1 MNIVQKVSL
10 RNFRCHDEFELDC
23 NRPTT
28 LIIGENGSG
37 KTSVLEAIY
46 LALRGK
52 SFKGVDKEIIQRGK
66 DFYRAEIDLI
76 DVQKVIIRFD
86 GMKKSFEI
94 DGKKSLRLPKKNR
107 YPVVLFEPDDIY
119 LVGSS
124 PSRRRDYFDELFKQI
139 NENYSLAL
147 GKYNKALK
155 QRNDLLKQ
163 ENISRDDLFSWNVM
177 CANYGAKVIFWR
189 KQNLAKINERMTE
202 VYQNIAKND
211 DKCEIKYLGT
221 ECDEN
226 EYLQKLEQNF
236 ERDRI
241 LGYSSFGIHLDD
253 YEFRFNDQKADGSA
267 SRGEN
272 RSMILALKF
281 IEARILEQEI
291 GKPPVVLLDDI
302 FSELDEMRQKHLI
315 SNFKDYQ
322 MIITSTTVPSD
333 MRVNAELQKEL
344 AESRIDFSTPG
355 VFSEVSNGCGA
366 ATSFQLF
373 PSLCSNTR

>member
-1 MNIVQKVSL
+1 MNIIQKVSL

-52 SFKGVDKEIIQRGK
+52 SFKGVDNEILKRGK
-66 DFYRAEIDLI
+66 NFYRAEIKLADA
-76 DVQKVIIRFD
+76 QKIIIRFD
-86 GMKKSFEI
+86 GAKKNFEI

-139 NENYSLAL
+139 DENYSLAL

-163 ENISRDDLFSWNVM
+163 ENISRDDLFSWNIM
-177 CANYGAKVIFWR
+177 CANYGAKVIHWR
-189 KQNLAKINERMTE
+189 VQNLAKINKNMTD
-202 VYQNIAKND
+202 VYRNIAKNSD
-211 DKCEIKYLGT
+211 VCELRYLGLN
-221 ECDEN
+221 CDEN
-226 EYLQKLEQNF
+226 EYLRRLEQNF
-236 ERDRI
+236 EKDHI
-241 LGYSSFGIHLDD
+241 LGYTSFGVHRDD
-253 YEFRFNDQKADGSA
+253 YEFHFNNQKADGSA

-281 IEARILEQEI
+281 IEARILEQEV
-291 GKPPVVLLDDI
+291 GKAPVVLLDDI
-302 FSELDEMRQKHLI
+302 FSELDEMRQKHLVA
-315 SNFKDYQ
+315 NFKDYQ

-333 MRVNAELQKEL
+333 MRVNVEL
-344 AESRIDFSTPG
+344 
-355 VFSEVSNGCGA
+355 
-366 ATSFQLF
+366 
-373 PSLCSNTR
+373 

>member
-1 MNIVQKVSL
+1 MNIIRKVSL

-52 SFKGVDKEIIQRGK
+52 SFKGVDSEIMQRDK
-66 DFYRAEIDLI
+66 DFYRAEIDLNDAKKI
-76 DVQKVIIRFD
+76 IIRFD
-86 GMKKSFEI
+86 GVKKSFEV
-94 DGKKSLRLPKKNR
+94 DGKKNLRLPKKNH

-139 NENYSLAL
+139 NENYGVAL
-147 GKYNKALK
+147 NKYNKALK
-155 QRNDLLKQ
+155 QRNDLLKL
-163 ENISRDDLFSWNVM
+163 EDISRDDLFSWNVM
-177 CANYGAKVIFWR
+177 CANYGAEVIKER
-189 KQNLAKINERMTE
+189 INNITKINSYMTDI
-202 VYQNIAKND
+202 YQNIANNKD
-211 DKCEIKYLGT
+211 TCEIRYLGT
-221 ECDEN
+221 LLDEN
-226 EYLQKLEQNF
+226 EYMKKLELNY
-236 ERDRI
+236 ERDRV
-241 LGYSSFGIHLDD
+241 LGYTSFGIHRDD
-253 YEFRFNDQKADGSA
+253 YEFRFNQQKADGSA

-281 IEARILEQEI
+281 IEARILEQEV
-291 GKPPVVLLDDI
+291 GKPPIVLLDDI

-333 MRVNAELQKEL
+333 MRVNVEL
-344 AESRIDFSTPG
+344 
-355 VFSEVSNGCGA
+355 
-366 ATSFQLF
+366 
-373 PSLCSNTR
+373 

>member
-1 MNIVQKVSL
+1 MNIIKKVSL
-10 RNFRCHDEFELDC
+10 KNFRCHDEFNLDC
-23 NRPTT
+23 NRPIT

-52 SFKGVDKEIIQRGK
+52 SFKGVDNEIVQRNK
-66 DFYRAEIDLI
+66 DFYRAEIELI
-76 DVQKVIIRFD
+76 DTKKIIIRFD
-86 GMKKSFEI
+86 GVKKNFEI

-107 YPVVLFEPDDIY
+107 YPVVLFEPDNIY
-119 LVGSS
+119 LVSSS

-139 NENYSLAL
+139 NENYSVAL
-147 GKYNKALK
+147 SKYNKALK

-163 ENISRDDLFSWNVM
+163 DDISRDDLLSWNII
-177 CANYGAKVIFWR
+177 CANYGAEIIHRRVD
-189 KQNLAKINERMTE
+189 NLNKINLKMTPI
-202 VYQNIAKND
+202 YQNIANNKD
-211 DKCEIKYLGT
+211 TCDIKYLGLN
-221 ECDEN
+221 CDEN

-236 ERDRI
+236 ERDRY
-241 LGYSSFGIHLDD
+241 LGYTSFGIHRDD
-253 YEFRFNDQKADGSA
+253 YEFTFNNKKADGSA

-281 IEARILEQEI
+281 IEAQILEQEI

-333 MRVNAELQKEL
+333 MRVNIEL
-344 AESRIDFSTPG
+344 
-355 VFSEVSNGCGA
+355 
-366 ATSFQLF
+366 
-373 PSLCSNTR
+373 

>member
-1 MNIVQKVSL
+1 MNIIKKVSL
-10 RNFRCHDEFELDC
+10 KNFRCHDEFNLDC
-23 NRPTT
+23 NRPIT

-52 SFKGVDKEIIQRGK
+52 SFKGVDNEIVQRNK
-66 DFYRAEIDLI
+66 DFYRAEIELI
-76 DVQKVIIRFD
+76 DTKKIIIRFD
-86 GMKKSFEI
+86 GVKKNFEI

-107 YPVVLFEPDDIY
+107 YPVVLFEPDNIY
-119 LVGSS
+119 LVSSS

-139 NENYSLAL
+139 NENYSVAL
-147 GKYNKALK
+147 SKYNKALK

-163 ENISRDDLFSWNVM
+163 DDISRDDLFSWNIL
-177 CANYGAKVIFWR
+177 CANYGAEIIHRRVD
-189 KQNLAKINERMTE
+189 NLNKINLKMTPI
-202 VYQNIAKND
+202 YQNIANNKD
-211 DKCEIKYLGT
+211 TCDIKYLGLN
-221 ECDEN
+221 CDEN

-236 ERDRI
+236 ERDRY
-241 LGYSSFGIHLDD
+241 LGYTSFGIHRDD
-253 YEFRFNDQKADGSA
+253 YEFTFNNKKADGSA

-281 IEARILEQEI
+281 IEAQILEQEI

-333 MRVNAELQKEL
+333 MRVNIEL
-344 AESRIDFSTPG
+344 
-355 VFSEVSNGCGA
+355 
-366 ATSFQLF
+366 
-373 PSLCSNTR
+373 